1 MIHTTRSLLAMVLAV
16 GVAACGGGETES
28 QRPAQTGQSEAPAA
42 AAESATEMAE
52 AAASEAEAAGNAA
65 AEAASDMAAEAQSAA
80 ASGGPAGGGAAGACA
95 FDVVVNDTLSYSVSE
110 ITAPAD
116 CTEFTINLTH
126 EGNLPASAMGH
137 NWVLVPEGTAQAVAT
152 AGMGVGLDGDYLPE
166 DDRIIAATE
175 IIGGGG
181 STSITFSL
189 EGLSGPYTYV
199 CTFPGHWGPMR
210 GTFTVE
216 S

>member
-28 QRPAQTGQSEAPAA
+28 QRPAQTTESEAPAA
-42 AAESATEMAE
+42 AAEMAE
-52 AAASEAEAAGNAA
+52 AAGSEAEAAGDAA
-65 AEAASDMAAEAQSAA
+65 TEAASDMAAEAPSAA
-80 ASGGPAGGGAAGACA
+80 ASGGPTGGGSAGECA
-95 FDVVVNDTLSYSVSE
+95 FDVVVNDTLSYNVSE

-126 EGNLPASAMGH
+126 GGNLPASAMGH
-137 NWVLVPEGTAQAVAT
+137 NWVLVPEGTAQEIAT

-175 IIGGGG
+175 IVGGGE

-189 EGLSGPYTYV
+189 DGLSGPYTYV

-210 GTFTVE
+210 GTFTVD